1 MKSLLTLATLLGIGL
16 SSSDLSWNQEFR
28 LEELASLDLRK
39 AFNDWKIYFHREYS
53 TLDEEA
59 SRYILWL
66 DNLFMIGGMNSKD
79 YSFKLR
85 MNQFGDLTKD
95 EFRVKVH
102 GHKGSCLRPGEK
114 KISVNSNQGTVAGS
128 KATVPASVDW
138 EAAGDVT
145 PVKNQ
150 GDCGSC
156 WAFSAT
162 GSIECNYAI
171 NKGKLNSLSEQQL
184 VDCSSS
190 YGNEGCNGGWWY
202 WAFDYVKAN
211 GGLCSEAEYPYEGV
225 DGVCKASTCGTK
237 YDPITGY
244 DSVTSDDETAL
255 LDAAAEGCV
264 SVGVEADQAAFQY
277 YSSGVLTGL
286 CGTNIDHGVLVV
298 GYGTTGSQDYWKV
311 KNSWGTTWGEE
322 GYLYICRDCSKN
334 GDKGEC
340 GINMYPDIPT
350 V

>member
-1 MKSLLTLATLLGIGL
+1 MKSLLAFVALLGL
-16 SSSDLSWNQEFR
+16 SLAGPELSWNREFKID
-28 LEELASLDLRK
+28 ELASLDLRK
-39 AFNDWKIYFHREYS
+39 AFHDWKIYFHREYS

-66 DNLFMIGGMNSKD
+66 DNLFMIAGMNSKD
-79 YSFKLR
+79 YTFKLR

-95 EFRVKVH
+95 EFRLKVH
-102 GHKGSCLRPGEK
+102 GHKGSCLQPGTR
-114 KISVNSNQGTVAGS
+114 KISANTNQASVAGS
-128 KATVPASVDW
+128 KSTVPASVDW
-138 EAAGDVT
+138 EAKGDVT

-162 GSIECNYAI
+162 GAIECNYAI
-171 NKGKLNSLSEQQL
+171 NKGVLTSLSEQQL
-184 VDCSSS
+184 VDCSGS
-190 YGNEGCNGGWWY
+190 YGNEGCDGGWWY

-211 GGLCSEAEYPYEGV
+211 GGLCTEAEYPYTGV
-225 DGVCKASTCGTK
+225 DGTCKASTCGTK
-237 YDPITGY
+237 YDDITGY
-244 DSVTSDDETAL
+244 DAVTSDDETAL
-255 LDAAAEGCV
+255 LDTAAEGCV

-298 GYGTTGSQDYWKV
+298 GYGTTGTQDYWKV
-311 KNSWGTTWGEE
+311 KNSWGTTWGEA

-334 GDKGEC
+334 GAKGEC